1 MHFKS
6 KNIYSLFIHNHLK
19 KKKKKKKRKIFNTY
33 LLYFIKNF

>member
-6 KNIYSLFIHNHLK
+6 KNIYSLFIHNNL
-19 KKKKKKKRKIFNTY
+19 KKKKKKRKIFNTY